1 MQSAI
6 CMKHLIKKDSIKAAV
21 KPYVAIVVDFILKL
35 MNDYDH
41 EDMIGTL
48 EMFVNEYTE
57 EVRPYATALTSKLA
71 EAFLRISQTLDQD
84 DDDSANDNILV
95 ATNCLETIY
104 RVVDIVKM
112 NAEIVAQLET
122 IVVPCINVVLK

>member
-1 MQSAI
+1 
-6 CMKHLIKKDSIKAAV
+6 MKHLIKKDSIKAAV

-71 EAFLRISQTLDQD
+71 EAFLRISHTLDQD

>member
-6 CMKHLIKKDSIKAAV
+6 CMKHLIKKDPVKAAV

-95 ATNCLETIY
+95 ATNCLETI
-104 RVVDIVKM
+104 
-112 NAEIVAQLET
+112 
-122 IVVPCINVVLK
+122 